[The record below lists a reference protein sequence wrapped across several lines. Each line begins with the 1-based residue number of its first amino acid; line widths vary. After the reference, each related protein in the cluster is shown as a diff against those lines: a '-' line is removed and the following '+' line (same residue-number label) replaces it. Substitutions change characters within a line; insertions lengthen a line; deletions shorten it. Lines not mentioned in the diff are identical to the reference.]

1 MFKNK
6 GNWDKAQIELKDN
19 VATAFVYDKKN
30 NVDGPL
36 NDVVVTLKDL
46 FATDDAPTQAS
57 SKILEGF
64 MPGYNATIV
73 NKLKEAGADIIAK
86 VHMDELALG
95 GTGLL
100 SAYGEISN
108 PLDEKRL
115 IGGSSS
121 GSAATFTDSIGLAI
135 GSDTGD
141 SVRLPASYAGLYGF
155 KPSYGAISRY
165 GMFAYAS
172 SLDTVGMFG
181 HNINDI
187 VEASKVL
194 YGKDEMDMTS
204 KDVEHPEM
212 NEVKPNKVGFVK
224 DTSDLTDYQIEE
236 YNKLKEQVKADG
248 IEIIEIELDD
258 KLLHNIDTVYQSI
271 SFSEASSNDS
281 NLTGIQFGPGRDG
294 KDWSEIMHNTRS
306 ELLGDLVQRRFTLG
320 AYFLA
325 HENQQDIFVKA
336 QKVRRLIVEMFTK
349 AKAQVDVLLFPST
362 EIAPLK
368 SNQKEDSW
376 TTSYLIHSNLS
387 GTPSITIP
395 WAKHDGMPFGLSI
408 DGRQYE
414 DKKLISHAI
423 YIDKLIG
430 GKND

>member
-1 MFKNK
+1 MIKQK
-6 GNWDKAQIELKDN
+6 GNWEKAKEELTDN
-19 VATAFVYDKKN
+19 VATAYLYDDRN

-36 NDVVVTLKDL
+36 KDVVITLKDI
-46 FATDDAPTQAS
+46 FATNDAPTQAS

-64 MPGYNATIV
+64 MPGYNATLV
-73 NKLKEAGADIIAK
+73 NKLKDAGASIVAK

-100 SAYGEISN
+100 SAFGEISN
-108 PLDEKRL
+108 PIDSERMV
-115 IGGSSS
+115 GGSSS

-141 SVRLPASYAGLYGF
+141 SVRLPASYTGVYGF
-155 KPSYGAISRY
+155 KPSYGAISRF

-187 VEASKVL
+187 IVLSKVL

-204 KDVEHPEM
+204 KEVQAPE
-212 NEVKPNKVGFVK
+212 NIEIKPNKVGFIK
-224 DTSDLTDYQIEE
+224 DTSDLNDYQIDE
-236 YNKLKEQVKADG
+236 YNKLKEQIKNDG
-248 IEIIEIELDD
+248 IEIIEIDLDD
-258 KLLHNIDTVYQSI
+258 KLLHSIDTVYQSI

-294 KDWSEIMHNTRS
+294 KDWNEIMHKTRTD
-306 ELLGDLVQRRFTLG
+306 LLGDLVQRRFTLG
-320 AYFLA
+320 AYFLSK
-325 HENQQDIFVKA
+325 ENQNDIFIKA
-336 QKVRRLIVEMFTK
+336 QKVRRLIVDMFTE
-349 AKAQVDVLLFPST
+349 AKKDIDVLLFPST
-362 EIAPLK
+362 SIAPIK
-368 SNQKEDSW
+368 TEQKEDSW
-376 TTSYLIHSNLS
+376 TASYLIHSNLS

-395 WAKHDGMPFGLSI
+395 WANHDGMPFGLSI
-408 DGRQYE
+408 DGRLYE
-414 DKKLISHAI
+414 DKKLLSHAL

-430 GKND
+430 GEND